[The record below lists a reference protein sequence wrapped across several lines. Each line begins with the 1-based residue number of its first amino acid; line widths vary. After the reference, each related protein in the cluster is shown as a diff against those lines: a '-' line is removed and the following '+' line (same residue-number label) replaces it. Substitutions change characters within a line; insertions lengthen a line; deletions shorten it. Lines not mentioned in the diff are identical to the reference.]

1 MDHAKKSSTV
11 LLKTG
16 SRKAAQKLATGDLI
30 ENKQADKLT
39 NISFSTETVQKQF
52 KVKHK
57 IQ

>member
-30 ENKQADKLT
+30 GNKQADKLT

-57 IQ
+57 VQ

>member
-16 SRKAAQKLATGDLI
+16 SRKAAQKLATSDLI
-30 ENKQADKLT
+30 GNKQADKLT

-52 KVKHK
+52 KVEHK